1 MGRKFECNS
10 AAKQRMA
17 GKDYYAVVYGRVL
30 RRGTEFMVVLVRVNC
45 SQSNKFV
52 AEARNRKK
60 VEHSR
65 GIERKIQAF
74 SEAHCKFRAGYG
86 GCSVGRASLFR
97 CWRESS
103 RAPSDAPKKR
113 CGRSR
118 GASPACDRP
127 APDAIGTAGSLR
139 YRQQATAKQTKRGPA
154 PRSGSRNAAADQV
167 ASGLRCLASSNAQT

>member
-1 MGRKFECNS
+1 MGRKFGCNS

-74 SEAHCKFRAGYG
+74 SEAHCKFRAGYR
-86 GCSVGRASLFR
+86 GCSV
-97 CWRESS
+97 
-103 RAPSDAPKKR
+103 
-113 CGRSR
+113 CGAALLTML
-118 GASPACDRP
+118 ASPQRRPEATKWDP
-127 APDAIGTAGSLR
+127 APH
-139 YRQQATAKQTKRGPA
+139 
-154 PRSGSRNAAADQV
+154 SGSPNAAARQV
-167 ASGLRCLASSNAQT
+167 ASGLRLHRATHRREPQRKFSQGASVLLDSLGEQALYS